1 MSTRVFTPTHQNL
14 NQIPDQNQN
23 HNLNQ
28 NPNLNQSL
36 NRSQNPH
43 LNPNQNLNQNRDQ
56 KPKHK
61 RGEISRATVGVY
73 LPNKPYREAWR
84 LERTYARQLR
94 DMNLGRF
101 VNRADDFR
109 LFFTPDPRK
118 MFSPPTPLP
127 GESLG
132 LNQRRLENGISLRPA
147 RRTGVRCLRH
157 AEHRPTQC
165 RDNNRSF

>member
-1 MSTRVFTPTHQNL
+1 MSTRVFTHS
-14 NQIPDQNQN
+14 
-23 HNLNQ
+23 H
-28 NPNLNQSL
+28 
-36 NRSQNPH
+36 SQ
-43 LNPNQNLNQNRDQ
+43 QNLNQNQNPDRNLSQQNLNQDRNPNQ
-56 KPKHK
+56 NQNRNQKHK
-61 RGEISRATVGVY
+61 QPAISRATVGVY
-73 LPNKPYREAWR
+73 LPNKPYREGWR
-84 LERTYARQLR
+84 MLRTYARELR

-118 MFSPPTPLP
+118 AFPRAAPLP

-147 RRTGVRCLRH
+147 RRTGVRCLKI

-165 RDNNRSF
+165 RDNNHVP